1 MLSISFLIVMNF
13 NYFYLDLTFF
23 SFSLF
28 LPFYA
33 ELPATVAKY
42 KAPNKNNCTFI
53 MTQKVVQCLTLRKSP
68 KDHSHAKKHEN
79 RHGR

>member
-1 MLSISFLIVMNF
+1 MNF

-42 KAPNKNNCTFI
+42 KAPNNNT
-53 MTQKVVQCLTLRKSP
+53 SP
-68 KDHSHAKKHEN
+68 MIRN
-79 RHGR
+79 